1 VSYSV
6 FALFDRKPRMSA
18 SYLADSLY
26 DVCDH
31 GIWCNCVVRCGD
43 TGGVQ
48 ELSEFFRLFLDGHE
62 V

>member
-1 VSYSV
+1 
-6 FALFDRKPRMSA
+6 MSA